1 VKELCI
7 PKNEHHMTLIG
18 TARSGRGKYKILKN
32 NDVIMQH
39 RFDGGGINRV
49 IVSGSN
55 AAQENNLQHKR

>member
-1 VKELCI
+1 
-7 PKNEHHMTLIG
+7 MTLIG

-55 AAQENNLQHKR
+55 VAQENNLRHKR